1 MPPPIAIQDSVCLL
15 RGRSLRGLTGPL
27 RRLVAGSGLLG
38 LLLAVL
44 LLGLRRA
51 VGLGGGLLLGLA
63 LRLGRRGGGRAGA
76 TGRGGGSLSERGE
89 RKSDGQGNCREE
101 GALHGCIVPFGKGGR
116 HIRPRCPLERR
127 TAPRIQTARV
137 TARTAGAASPGR
149 RDSGRSRCQPRPAGC
164 RRT

>member
-27 RRLVAGSGLLG
+27 RRLVTGSGLLG

-63 LRLGRRGGGRAGA
+63 LRLGRRGGSRAGA
-76 TGRGGGSLSERGE
+76 AGRGGGSLRERGE
-89 RKSDGQGNCREE
+89 RQSDGQGNCREE
-101 GALHGCIVPFGKGGR
+101 GALHGCFVPFGKGGR
-116 HIRPRCPLERR
+116 QIRPRWPFGTRHPS
-127 TAPRIQTARV
+127 AHSNGGGS
-137 TARTAGAASPGR
+137 ARTAGAASLGR
-149 RDSGRSRCQPRPAGC
+149 QGSGRSRCRRHPAGS
-164 RRT
+164 RRR